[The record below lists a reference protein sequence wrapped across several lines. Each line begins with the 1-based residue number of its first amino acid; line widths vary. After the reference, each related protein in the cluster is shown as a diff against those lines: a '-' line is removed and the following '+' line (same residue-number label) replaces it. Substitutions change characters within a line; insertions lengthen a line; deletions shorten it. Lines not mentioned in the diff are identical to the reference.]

1 MTSSSQN
8 GFDRTAEATDAERS
22 LRLLASLP
30 APTGLE
36 DRLKSGLRN
45 ASQHASP
52 IPWPLSSSGAARWA
66 QSSYMRGAAAAA
78 IVLVVVGGGWGVY
91 SRFQPAS
98 VPAAQVAPQPM
109 SGGSGGF
116 STAGARRTPKTVEVP
131 VIAAPAPTKPGII
144 DSRTEPNVR
153 ANRLRNHAKK
163 VKPSPS
169 VAAPDLR

>member
-45 ASQHASP
+45 ASQNSSP
-52 IPWPLSSSGAARWA
+52 IPWPLSSGAARWA

-91 SRFQPAS
+91 SRFQPVS

-131 VIAAPAPTKPGII
+131 VIAAPAQQKPEII
-144 DSRTEPNVR
+144 NSRTEPNVR

>member
-1 MTSSSQN
+1 MTSSTQN

-52 IPWPLSSSGAARWA
+52 IPWPRSSSGAARWA

-78 IVLVVVGGGWGVY
+78 IVLIVVGGGWGVY
-91 SRFQPAS
+91 SRFQPAP

-109 SGGSGGF
+109 SGSSGGF

-131 VIAAPAPTKPGII
+131 VIAAPAPTKSGVI
-144 DSRTEPNVR
+144 DSRTAPNVR